1 MKPASFVAAIL
12 LGIVSIMHILRLVF
26 HTEVIV
32 GERALPM
39 WVSVVGCVAAGALS
53 ILVYR
58 EASAKTS

>member
-12 LGIVSIMHILRLVF
+12 LGIVSILHILRLVF
-26 HTEVIV
+26 HTDVII
-32 GERALPM
+32 GGTSIPT

-53 ILVYR
+53 ILVFR

>member
-12 LGIVSIMHILRLVF
+12 LGVVSILHILRLVF
-26 HTEVIV
+26 HTDVII
-32 GERALPM
+32 GGRALPT

-53 ILVYR
+53 ILVFR